1 MVVKVGDSWGTQEA
15 LDYAKSV
22 VNNNSK
28 ATLQDINKQYPDI
41 NFSMDI
47 APFSQ
52 QGDMLF
58 ISKAGYECTK
68 NLSSINSMN
77 YFNEFEKQ
85 VSQVFEKQGKTDGVK
100 SGTFEHQVN
109 RMAAAY
115 NKMKNN
121 IEQKYADKE
130 HETEYY
136 VTDSGK
142 TEVLTKETEMDM
154 LDKAYESYSTF
165 MATSTQIWSELK
177 DFTPS
182 VVYHKTGEQLNN
194 KVNDNNKTVDSKDNI
209 FSNGQENAIKN
220 MAYNAFMSAIQ
231 KDNQTLINQNNEDYR
246 KLRLNLNISNDDRK
260 LLNDIWDYYANKK

>member
-1 MVVKVGDSWGTQEA
+1 
-15 LDYAKSV
+15 
-22 VNNNSK
+22 
-28 ATLQDINKQYPDI
+28 
-41 NFSMDI
+41 
-47 APFSQ
+47 
-52 QGDMLF
+52 
-58 ISKAGYECTK
+58 
-68 NLSSINSMN
+68 
-77 YFNEFEKQ
+77 
-85 VSQVFEKQGKTDGVK
+85 
-100 SGTFEHQVN
+100 
-109 RMAAAY
+109 MAAAY

>member
-15 LDYAKSV
+15 KKEKVKKQEKIGDEKLEEKAK
-22 VNNNSK
+22 K
-28 ATLQDINKQYPDI
+28 DKL
-41 NFSMDI
+41 
-47 APFSQ
+47 SQ

-58 ISKAGYECTK
+58 ISKVGYECTK

-85 VSQVFEKQGKTDGVK
+85 VSQVFEKQGKTDDVK
-100 SGTFEHQVN
+100 SDTFELQVN

-220 MAYNAFMSAIQ
+220 MAYNAVMSAIQ